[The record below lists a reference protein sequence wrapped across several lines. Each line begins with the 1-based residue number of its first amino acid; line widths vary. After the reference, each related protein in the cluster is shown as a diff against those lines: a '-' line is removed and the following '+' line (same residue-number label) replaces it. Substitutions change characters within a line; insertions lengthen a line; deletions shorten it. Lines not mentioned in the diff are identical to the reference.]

1 MKKYINI
8 AFVYA
13 ILAMAGGVFY
23 REFTKLNGFT
33 GRTALAFVH
42 THLFL
47 LGMVVFLLGM
57 VVFLLAALFAGRL
70 ALEGCRL
77 WRPFLVVY
85 NLGVAVT
92 ALLLAVRGVAQVLS
106 LPLSRGADAAISGV
120 AGLGHI
126 LTGVGLVFFF
136 LCLRRCARDG

>member
-33 GRTALAFVH
+33 GRTALSFVH
-42 THLFL
+42 THL
-47 LGMVVFLLGM
+47 FLLGM

-70 ALEGCRL
+70 ALESCRL

-85 NLGVAVT
+85 SFVAILGATVDLGLLWSIADTFNGLMAIPNLI
-92 ALLLAVRGVAQVLS
+92 ALLLLSGTVVRVV
-106 LPLSRGADAAISGV
+106 REFF
-120 AGLGHI
+120 AGEGKES
-126 LTGVGLVFFF
+126 
-136 LCLRRCARDG
+136 ARAESSN